1 MMTAWSFLVGVLPLV
16 FSSGAGMLVA
26 TVVGIAFPPAYFA
39 MFSRLRAKSV
49 RKKRSWMKL
58 MSSPITLS
66 VTAQVNELAAAF
78 EMGRRWSRI
87 TPDELRSKK
96 VTNPNVAD
104 EVFKTVLTPPP

>member
-1 MMTAWSFLVGVLPLV
+1 MVIDLRFLVGRFELHDDGVELPCRRAAARVL
-16 FSSGAGMLVA
+16 
-26 TVVGIAFPPAYFA
+26 
-39 MFSRLRAKSV
+39 LRRGL
-49 RKKRSWMKL
+49 RK
-58 MSSPITLS
+58 PLS